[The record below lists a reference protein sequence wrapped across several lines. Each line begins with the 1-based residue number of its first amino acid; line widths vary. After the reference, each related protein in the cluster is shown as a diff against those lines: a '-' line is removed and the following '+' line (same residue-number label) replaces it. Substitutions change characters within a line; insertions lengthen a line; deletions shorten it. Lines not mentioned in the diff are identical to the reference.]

1 MEGPGDGPMDE
12 DAMPLYEYRCATCG
26 AHEEK
31 LQGFSAPAEHDC
43 PNCQAQAGMKRQL
56 SRTAFTLA
64 GGGWYASGYAEGGSG
79 AKAEA
84 PKTEAPA
91 SAPSATGSSSGGCS
105 GGCACH

>member
-1 MEGPGDGPMDE
+1 
-12 DAMPLYEYRCATCG
+12 MPLYEYRCATCG

-31 LQGFSAPAEHDC
+31 LQGLSAPAEHDC
-43 PNCQAQAGMKRQL
+43 PKCQAEAGMKRQL

-64 GGGWYASGYAEGGSG
+64 GGGWYASGYGEAG

-84 PKTEAPA
+84 AKTETSKTESTAPA
-91 SAPSATGSSSGGCS
+91 STTTSASSGGCS

>member
-1 MEGPGDGPMDE
+1 
-12 DAMPLYEYRCATCG
+12 MPLYEYRCATCG

-31 LQGFSAPAEHDC
+31 LQGLSAPAEHDC
-43 PNCQAQAGMKRQL
+43 PKCQAEAGMKRQL

-79 AKAEA
+79 TKAEA
-84 PKTEAPA
+84 PKAETPAAPA
-91 SAPSATGSSSGGCS
+91 SSASGGCS